1 MRNFR
6 YRAYA
11 VGGLVEEG
19 MLEAASRDDVAK
31 LLSKKGSKPFEI
43 SEQDG
48 SATSVARFRW
58 SEFGQR
64 IDLGALFRDLDVLM
78 SAGFDIDAALAA
90 ARSGRKPSQVRTL
103 DAVLGHLK
111 SGGGLA
117 DAFARIPGCPED
129 LLHLLQSGESSGRVD
144 KVVSAIATDLAQR
157 KAQQNAM
164 IEALVYPAFLLV
176 MMFGAAGIITFYLVP
191 ALAPV
196 FESAPEKKP
205 LILTVLGA
213 VGDLVRDNLAL
224 LLIAAL
230 GAVAALVVGWRSK
243 AGSAAIVR
251 FLIKMPALG
260 PFIRDRAVSRYL
272 RAAALLTGHGVP
284 INKALELAVK
294 ACPLKM
300 LHPALLEV
308 RKRVVEGGSFV
319 EGLDKARL
327 LDNASLAILA
337 IGEEANR
344 LPEMLERAGY
354 LLEHRTARTIDRL
367 LKILTPV
374 ITIVMGVL
382 IGGLVISV
390 MTSILSINDLA
401 FD

>member
-1 MRNFR
+1 
-6 YRAYA
+6 
-11 VGGLVEEG
+11 
-19 MLEAASRDDVAK
+19 
-31 LLSKKGSKPFEI
+31 
-43 SEQDG
+43 
-48 SATSVARFRW
+48 
-58 SEFGQR
+58 
-64 IDLGALFRDLDVLM
+64 
-78 SAGFDIDAALAA
+78 
-90 ARSGRKPSQVRTL
+90 
-103 DAVLGHLK
+103 
-111 SGGGLA
+111 
-117 DAFARIPGCPED
+117 
-129 LLHLLQSGESSGRVD
+129 
-144 KVVSAIATDLAQR
+144 VSAIATDLAHR

-164 IEALVYPAFLLV
+164 VEALVYPAFLLV
-176 MMFGAAGIITFYLVP
+176 MMFGAVGIITFYLVP

-205 LILTVLGA
+205 LILSVLGA
-213 VGDLVRDNLAL
+213 VGDFVRDNLVL

-243 AGSAAIVR
+243 AGAAAIVR
-251 FLIKMPALG
+251 LLIRMPALG

-294 ACPLKM
+294 ACPLKI

-319 EGLDKARL
+319 GGLDDARL

-344 LPEMLERAGY
+344 LPDMLERAGY